1 MIEVKDVMLKDLSHV
16 KVSYTESK
24 KDGSTTDYVVT
35 SDQAPRPEFI
45 GAVEDLA
52 PDIMK
57 IIGIECVGTET
68 PDYYTNMK
76 GVSFKH
82 LQDGGFNAVL
92 KAVIYVPW
100 LESDVAINSPLMG
113 TKPKEN
119 ALGAYFGADTEKK
132 LRTVLSEALLYIKG
146 KRAQEV
152 LFDEPAPA
160 TTKQVKS
167 GGVKLIG

>member
-1 MIEVKDVMLKDLSHV
+1 MIQIKEVLMKDRFHV
-16 KVSYTESK
+16 KVAYSDIHD
-24 KDGSTTDYVVT
+24 DGTTTDYVVT

-45 GAVEDLA
+45 GAMEDLA

-57 IIGIECVGTET
+57 IIGIQCVGTET

-82 LQDGGFNAVL
+82 IQDGRFNAVL

-100 LESDVAINSPLMG
+100 LDANVAINSPLMG
-113 TKPKEN
+113 TKPKDG

-132 LRTVLSEALLYIKG
+132 LRTVLSEALSYIKG

-152 LFDEPAPA
+152 LFDEPTPA
-160 TTKQVKS
+160 TTKQVK
-167 GGVKLIG
+167 GGGMKLIG